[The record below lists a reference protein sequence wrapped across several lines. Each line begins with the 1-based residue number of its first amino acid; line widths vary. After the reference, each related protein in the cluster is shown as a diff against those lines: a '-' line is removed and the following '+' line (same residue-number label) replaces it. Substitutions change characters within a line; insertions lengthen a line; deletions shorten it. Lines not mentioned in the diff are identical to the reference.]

1 MERTK
6 MMMKGAAIALLAAAM
21 GGAGDAAAYQLHGPP
36 PIPCTEANNGTFYTV
51 EHTPPGGWSNTYYY
65 TYLCD
70 TTHWTLWSRCGGD
83 DGCIYY

>member
-1 MERTK
+1 MKHT

-21 GGAGDAAAYQLHGPP
+21 GGAGDAAAYQFHGPP
-36 PIPCTEANNGTFYTV
+36 SIPCTEANNGTFYTV
-51 EHTPPGGWSNTYYY
+51 EHTPPGGWSTTYYY

-70 TTHWTLWSRCGGD
+70 APYWTLWSRCGGD